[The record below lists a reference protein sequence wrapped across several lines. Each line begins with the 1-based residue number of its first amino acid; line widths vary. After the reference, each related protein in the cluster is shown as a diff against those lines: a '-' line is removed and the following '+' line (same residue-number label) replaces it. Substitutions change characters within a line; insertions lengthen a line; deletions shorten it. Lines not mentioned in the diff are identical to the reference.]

1 MKELVE
7 EGLAAPT
14 GLAAFDRRADDR
26 TASYSYEQRRSAR
39 FEPDQE
45 RRLHADEGAFAF
57 FEAQP
62 PSYRRA
68 AIHWVISAKRPE
80 TRERRLTQLIEC
92 SAAGRPVPPL
102 ARRP

>member
-1 MKELVE
+1 MEPTFFATAADFRAWLERHHDSVSEL
-7 EGLAAPT
+7 LH
-14 GLAAFDRRADDR
+14 
-26 TASYSYEQRRSAR
+26 EQRRSAR